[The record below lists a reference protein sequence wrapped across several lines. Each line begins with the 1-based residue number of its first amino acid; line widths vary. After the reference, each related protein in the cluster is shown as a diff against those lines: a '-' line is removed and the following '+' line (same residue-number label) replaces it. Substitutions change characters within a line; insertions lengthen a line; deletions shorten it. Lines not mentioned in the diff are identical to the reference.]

1 MSNFN
6 NSKIS
11 SLLPLIIA
19 ASILFGIFVADFFS
33 ANNKNSSLLVPKKID
48 KLSLLLDFIASEY
61 VDSIS
66 NNELI
71 ELAIPKILESLD
83 PHSIYI
89 TAEDAKSMQEE
100 LSGDFEGIGI
110 QFNMFKDTLLVV
122 NVIKNG
128 PSEKAGLKAGD
139 KIIFVDSTKIAGVGI
154 KNQEV
159 IKMLKGPAKTNVDL
173 KILRKNSK
181 RLLNF
186 SIIRDK
192 IPLYSVDAAYKL
204 APKTAYLK
212 IAYFAANTH
221 SQFVDAMFTLQKTGL
236 DTIVLD
242 LRDNSGGY
250 LTAATDIL
258 DEFFPKDIDL
268 VYTEGRARQK
278 QFVKSTSKRNYCQ
291 NMEIIV
297 LINEFSA
304 SASEIVAGAIQDN
317 DRGFIIGRR
326 SYGKG
331 LVQEA
336 TTFNDG
342 SVIRLTTA
350 RYFTPSGRC
359 IQKPYEHGA
368 DEYNLEVYN
377 RFLNGEFL
385 DKDSIKLNDSLI
397 FYTKNKRP
405 VFGSGGI
412 MPDIFV
418 PIDTSGYTDAYGKIS
433 RNNLDY
439 IFSIEY
445 VKENRSRLEKIK
457 STNELLRFLKKD
469 AVLQKF
475 YNYLSENN
483 ITVSQRD
490 IRISGK
496 YIENNLYAYI
506 ARQILGDSSFY
517 EISNTID
524 PVIDTV
530 MNVIRNNRKLI
541 EK

>member
-1 MSNFN
+1 
-6 NSKIS
+6 
-11 SLLPLIIA
+11 
-19 ASILFGIFVADFFS
+19 
-33 ANNKNSSLLVPKKID
+33 
-48 KLSLLLDFIASEY
+48 
-61 VDSIS
+61 
-66 NNELI
+66 
-71 ELAIPKILESLD
+71 
-83 PHSIYI
+83 
-89 TAEDAKSMQEE
+89 
-100 LSGDFEGIGI
+100 
-110 QFNMFKDTLLVV
+110 
-122 NVIKNG
+122 
-128 PSEKAGLKAGD
+128 
-139 KIIFVDSTKIAGVGI
+139 
-154 KNQEV
+154 
-159 IKMLKGPAKTNVDL
+159 MLKGPAKTNVDL

>member
-1 MSNFN
+1 
-6 NSKIS
+6 
-11 SLLPLIIA
+11 
-19 ASILFGIFVADFFS
+19 
-33 ANNKNSSLLVPKKID
+33 
-48 KLSLLLDFIASEY
+48 
-61 VDSIS
+61 
-66 NNELI
+66 
-71 ELAIPKILESLD
+71 
-83 PHSIYI
+83 
-89 TAEDAKSMQEE
+89 
-100 LSGDFEGIGI
+100 
-110 QFNMFKDTLLVV
+110 
-122 NVIKNG
+122 
-128 PSEKAGLKAGD
+128 
-139 KIIFVDSTKIAGVGI
+139 
-154 KNQEV
+154 
-159 IKMLKGPAKTNVDL
+159 
-173 KILRKNSK
+173 
-181 RLLNF
+181 
-186 SIIRDK
+186 
-192 IPLYSVDAAYKL
+192 
-204 APKTAYLK
+204 
-212 IAYFAANTH
+212 
-221 SQFVDAMFTLQKTGL
+221 
-236 DTIVLD
+236 
-242 LRDNSGGY
+242 
-250 LTAATDIL
+250 
-258 DEFFPKDIDL
+258 
-268 VYTEGRARQK
+268 
-278 QFVKSTSKRNYCQ
+278 
-291 NMEIIV
+291 MEIIV

-530 MNVIRNNRKLI
+530 MNVIRDNRKLI

>member
-1 MSNFN
+1 MSKFN

-11 SLLPLIIA
+11 NLLPLIIA

-33 ANNKNSSLLVPKKID
+33 INNKNSSLLVPKKID

-89 TAEDAKSMQEE
+89 SAEDAQSMQEE

-110 QFNMFKDTLLVV
+110 QFNIFKDTLLVV

-154 KNQEV
+154 KNEEA
-159 IKMLKGPAKTNVDL
+159 IKMLKGPAKTNVNL
-173 KILRKNSK
+173 KILRKNK
-181 RLLNF
+181 KHLLNF
-186 SIIRDK
+186 SITRDK

-204 APKTAYLK
+204 APNTAYLK
-212 IAYFAANTH
+212 ITYFSANTH
-221 SQFVDAMFTLQKTGL
+221 NQFVDAMFTLQKTGL

-250 LTAATDIL
+250 LTSATDIL

-278 QFVKSTSKRNYCQ
+278 QFVRSTSKRNYCQ

-359 IQKPYEHGA
+359 IQKPYKHGV

-397 FYTKNKRP
+397 FYTKNNRP

-418 PIDTSGYTDAYGKIS
+418 PIDTSGYTDTYGEIS
-433 RNNLDY
+433 RKNLDY

-445 VKENRSRLEKIK
+445 VEENRSRLEKIK
-457 STNELLRFLKKD
+457 STNELLRFLKRD

-475 YNYLSENN
+475 YNYLRENN
-483 ITVSQRD
+483 ITVSQND
-490 IRISGK
+490 IKISGK

-506 ARQILGDSSFY
+506 ARQVLGDSSFY
-517 EISNTID
+517 EIANTID

-530 MNVIRNNRKLI
+530 MNVIRSNRKLI

>member
-1 MSNFN
+1 MSKFN
-6 NSKIS
+6 NSKFSII
-11 SLLPLIIA
+11 LPLVITV
-19 ASILFGIFVADFFS
+19 SILFGTFIAEIFSV
-33 ANNKNSSLLVPKKID
+33 NNKDARILFPQKKD
-48 KLSLLLDFIASEY
+48 KLDLIFDFIASEY

-66 NNELI
+66 KDKLI
-71 ELAIPKILESLD
+71 EIAIPKILESLD
-83 PHSIYI
+83 PHTVYI
-89 TAEDAKSMQEE
+89 SPEDAKSMQEE
-100 LSGDFEGIGI
+100 LVGDFEGIGI
-110 QFNMFKDTLLVV
+110 QFNIFKDTLLIV

-139 KIIFVDSTKIAGVGI
+139 RIIYVDSTKIAGVGL
-154 KNQEV
+154 KNEEV
-159 IKMLKGPAKTNVDL
+159 MRMLKGPAKTSVNL
-173 KILRKNSK
+173 KILRKNNK
-181 RLLNF
+181 QILNF
-186 SIIRDK
+186 EIIRDK
-192 IPLYSVDAAYKL
+192 IPLFSVDAFYKL
-204 APKTAYLK
+204 AKNTAYIK
-212 IAYFAANTH
+212 ITNFSANTH
-221 SQFVDAMFTLQKTGL
+221 TQFVDAMFTLKNTGL

-258 DEFFPKDIDL
+258 DEFFPKDINL
-268 VYTEGRARQK
+268 VYTEGRARKK
-278 QFVKSTSKRNYCQ
+278 QFIKSTDKRNYCQ

-336 TTFNDG
+336 TNFNDG
-342 SVIRLTTA
+342 STIRLTTS

-359 IQKPYEHGA
+359 IQKPYQNGL
-368 DEYNLEVYN
+368 DEYNFEVYN
-377 RFLNGEFL
+377 RYLKGEFL

-397 FYTKNKRP
+397 FYTKKNRP
-405 VFGSGGI
+405 VFAGGGI

-418 PIDTSGYTDAYGKIS
+418 PIDTSGYTKTFGEIS
-433 RNNLDY
+433 RRNLDY

-445 VKENRSRLEKIK
+445 VEKNRSQLENIN
-457 STNELLRFLKKD
+457 STNEILVFLKQD
-469 AVLQKF
+469 AALQKF
-475 YNYLSENN
+475 YKYLVENN
-483 ITVSQRD
+483 VKVSQND
-490 IRISGK
+490 IAISGK
-496 YIENNLYAYI
+496 YIENHLYSYI

-517 EISNTID
+517 EIANTID

-530 MNVIRNNRKLI
+530 MNVIRSNRKLI